1 MDEKTQYKSAIKSK
15 KLIKNAFS
23 ELLQKKRRGEN
34 YRYGNSKS
42 CGT

>member
-23 ELLQKKRRGEN
+23 ELLQKK
-34 YRYGNSKS
+34 YVS
-42 CGT
+42 